1 MLRTCRR
8 CIPTVPGK
16 VQPQPFRIS
25 RGVIDGAGASGP
37 RVGKPLAVQVDQSLS
52 IYLYFYQSIHP
63 PSTYLIYYKNNW
75 GQLPVWLYKVGK

>member
-1 MLRTCRR
+1 MLRTCHH

-25 RGVIDGAGASGP
+25 REVIDGAGASGP

-52 IYLYFYQSIHP
+52 IYLYFYQSLHP
-63 PSTYLIYYKNNW
+63 PSTYPISLQK
-75 GQLPVWLYKVGK
+75 